1 MNTNLIHN
9 ILNIV
14 GLIVGSI
21 LFYDWTALGVSPE
34 TAASW
39 GSDEARE
46 QNARALAVSLQRWSA
61 IPTTVSSMLALPEPP
76 SEEGL

>member
-34 TAASW
+34 TAASLSA
-39 GSDEARE
+39 GLLVADKVIKLAINIARDGFTGLVKP
-46 QNARALAVSLQRWSA
+46 Q
-61 IPTTVSSMLALPEPP
+61 PP
-76 SEEGL
+76 VG